1 MLVVWGCFELVT
13 KIIQEG
19 FIIARQK
26 LKIK

>member
-1 MLVVWGCFELVT
+1 MLGEGVRFELAT